1 MRGSPTRS
9 LAILALVGA
18 GLGIAVLDAS
28 AARKGGNGDFEET
41 TRVIAVEVPV
51 NVVDKLG
58 RPVRGLT
65 AEDFELYDEGK
76 RQTLTGFEA
85 IDLSTPEVSQA
96 ATPSRPGGLPSA
108 ARRHFLMLFDISF
121 SNPAAITRARE
132 AARELVLSQLH
143 PTDLV
148 AVAVYSLET
157 GPRLI
162 VTFTPDRAQ
171 VAQALDSLGLS
182 RSSRLDPLRFILTS
196 SFDNASDTRVDSSGG
211 ENRTAGGLG
220 LLDGLQG
227 SARDQL
233 VIINKMLE
241 RNEKGYARSQVNAFA
256 RSLGEMARILRAIEG
271 RKQVLLFS
279 EGFDSRLLTGV
290 PFDTEAEGDMRSVQI
305 QRGDIA
311 LIDSDDSYGN
321 TSVQSNLAEMV
332 SEFGRADC
340 VIQAVDIGGLRAE
353 DRLTDT
359 SATGQGMRSRLN
371 SGHDSLFYIANET
384 GGELFKNSTD
394 LSEQLPQVLDRS
406 AVTYLLT
413 FQTGELPTTGRF
425 RRLKVK
431 LTDSAPRDARVSFR
445 QGYFEPRPFEDL
457 HPLEKDL
464 LASDAIA
471 TAALSDEIRMNL
483 LVAPFKGGPGWAYVP
498 VIIELEGESLLA
510 GQQDG
515 QLSIE
520 LYAYATDEKSEMRG
534 FFSQQVSLDVSRSR
548 DRMMGSGIKYY
559 GHLEMR
565 SGDYQ
570 VRVLARNARTGHT
583 GVKAIGLTVPQY
595 DETPAFV
602 LPPFFPEQ
610 SARWVMVRERSNQS
624 GSSSTVYPFTIN
636 GEPYV
641 PAALPQI
648 EIGNPTAF
656 YLVGYNL
663 GDGHLSLAG
672 EVVDAGG
679 TAIPG
684 VEVRLVERTATGI
697 AGYDKLLAE
706 IEHPQLAAGTYTL
719 KVALTNAATGETGE
733 TSIPIEIQN

>member
-1 MRGSPTRS
+1 MRGMRNRS
-9 LAILALVGA
+9 LAVLALVGA
-18 GLGIAVLDAS
+18 GLGTVVLDAR
-28 AARKGGNGDFEET
+28 AARKGGKGDFEET

-58 RPVRGLT
+58 RPVRGLR
-65 AEDFELYDEGK
+65 AEDFELFDEGR
-76 RQTLTGFEA
+76 RQTLTGFEVV
-85 IDLSTPEVSQA
+85 DLASPEVHQA
-96 ATPSRPGGLPSA
+96 VTPSRPGGLPSA
-108 ARRHFLMLFDISF
+108 ARRHFLLLFDISF

-132 AARELVLSQLH
+132 ATRELVLSRLH
-143 PTDLV
+143 PSDLV

-182 RSSRLDPLRFILTS
+182 RASRLDPLRFILAS
-196 SFDNASDTRVDSSGG
+196 SFDASSDTRVDSSDLGG
-211 ENRTAGGLG
+211 RNTELDLLGGFQ
-220 LLDGLQG
+220 DT
-227 SARDQL
+227 ARDQL
-233 VIINKMLE
+233 AIINKMLE
-241 RNEKGYARSQVNAFA
+241 RNEKGYARSQVTAFA
-256 RSLGEMARILRAIEG
+256 RALGEMAQILGSIEG

-321 TSVQSNLAEMV
+321 TGVQTNLAEMV
-332 SEFGRADC
+332 SQFRRADC

-371 SGHDSLFYIANET
+371 SGHDGLFYVANET

-431 LTDSAPRDARVSFR
+431 LADSAPRDARVSFR

-498 VIIELEGESLLA
+498 VIIELDGETLLA
-510 GQQDG
+510 GQKDG

-534 FFSQQVSLDVSRSR
+534 FFTQQVSLDISRSR
-548 DRMMGSGIKYY
+548 ERLKGSGIKYY

-565 SGDYQ
+565 PGDYQ
-570 VRVLARNARTGHT
+570 VRVLARNARTGRT
-583 GVKAIGLTVPQY
+583 GVKAISMTVPQY
-595 DETPAFV
+595 EETPAFI

-610 SARWVMVRERSNQS
+610 TARWVMVRERSTQS
-624 GSSSTVYPFTIN
+624 GSASTVYPFTIN

-648 EIGNPTAF
+648 ELGNPTAF
-656 YLVGYNL
+656 YLVGYNF

-672 EVVDAGG
+672 EVVDAAG
-679 TAIPG
+679 TAVPG

-706 IEHPQLAAGTYTL
+706 IEHPTLAAGTYTL
-719 KVALTNAATGETGE
+719 KVELTNAAGERGK